1 MTDETITIGILD
13 DDNEK
18 ISTIKG
24 LLMSQY
30 AINDLNI
37 NGQKDFIK
45 RLKEQYKDYTFN
57 FVTLELNKSTSKETI
72 LSQIYSKNIDCLI
85 IDYKLNSRAATNIN
99 NGVHLSQNILKS
111 LQNFPLFIIT
121 SYEEELN
128 QNEIFSPIQ
137 IIDFFAFSDS
147 DSYAAIIQG
156 KIIETVLS
164 YNKQQLS
171 LENELRELLKIPYEN
186 RNAKIDSRIL
196 EIDSQLERFAC
207 GESAIPEKIKK
218 ELDEN
223 KFEDILNKLDMI
235 IRKYDNDGIK

>member
-1 MTDETITIGILD
+1 MTNKTITIGILD
-13 DDNEK
+13 DDNSK

-24 LLMSQY
+24 LLMY
-30 AINDLNI
+30 HYDFKDLNI
-37 NGQKDFIK
+37 NEQKDFIK
-45 RLKEQYKDYTFN
+45 RLREQYKDYNFN
-57 FVTLELNKSTSKETI
+57 FVTLELNEATSKETI
-72 LSQIYSKNIDCLI
+72 LSQIYSENIDCLI
-85 IDYKLNSRAATNIN
+85 IDYKLNSRAVTNIN
-99 NGVHLSQNILKS
+99 NGVHLSQSILKS

-164 YNKQQLS
+164 YNKQQRS
-171 LENELRELLKIPYEN
+171 LENELSNLLKIPYEK
-186 RNAKIDSRIL
+186 RTAQIDSRIL

-218 ELDEN
+218 ELNQN
-223 KFEDILNKLDMI
+223 KFEDILNKLDII
-235 IRKYDNDGIK
+235 IRKYDNDGK